1 MPSAQ
6 VEEYLKTIYDIAG
19 KNGAVRTTEIAKCL
33 KISPASV
40 TEAIQHMAKKGLVFM
55 RLIKALLSQRKG

>member
-19 KNGAVRTTEIAKCL
+19 KHGAARTTEIAKCL
-33 KISPASV
+33 KISPESV
-40 TEAIQHMAKKGLVFM
+40 TEAVQHMAKKGPVIYAPYKGLF
-55 RLIKALLSQRKG
+55 SQRKG